1 MSDGVRRLRLLIAY
15 DGRPFCGWQSQKE
28 GNSVQDHLQHAFAEL
43 TGAPVHLHGSG
54 RTDAGV
60 HALGQVAHVDL
71 PADRLPPEK
80 WLSAV
85 NRRLPDE
92 IRLLKCRWS
101 APRFHAR
108 FDATGKIYRYRI
120 WNGPVLPPLEIGR
133 AWHLFAPIDLALLRA
148 AAEPLLGT
156 HDFGGFAANR
166 GRGGNDSD
174 TVRTLR
180 RIAITGRTGGLITLT
195 FEGDGFLY
203 RMVRLLTGSLVRC
216 GQGKAPPEWL
226 HAFLTPAPPGPDRP
240 KTSFAAEA
248 HGLYLTRVLY
258 GTPPLL
264 PGSTPDEPLPQHFD

>member
-1 MSDGVRRLRLLIAY
+1 MTEAGTGLRRLRLLIAY
-15 DGRPFCGWQSQKE
+15 DGRPFCGWQTQRD
-28 GNSVQDHLQHAFAEL
+28 GRSVQDYLQRAFADL
-43 TGAPVHLHGSG
+43 IGTPVNVQGSG

-60 HALGQVAHVDL
+60 HASGQVAHLDV

-92 IRLLKCRWS
+92 IRLLKCRWA
-101 APRFHAR
+101 APQFHAR

-120 WNGPVLPPLEIGR
+120 WNGPVLPPLELGR
-133 AWHLFAPIDLALLRA
+133 AWHVFLPIDLSLLRTA
-148 AAEPLLGT
+148 AAPLLGT

-166 GRGGNDSD
+166 GGKNECD
-174 TVRTLR
+174 TIRTLR
-180 RIAITGRTGGLITLT
+180 RIRVEGRTGGLITLT

-216 GQGKAPPEWL
+216 AQGKAPPQWITEL
-226 HAFLTPAPPGPDRP
+226 LAPAPPGPTRL

-248 HGLYLTRVLY
+248 HGLYLTRVQYDTRL
-258 GTPPLL
+258 GKSAVRSQPP
-264 PGSTPDEPLPQHFD
+264 PTH